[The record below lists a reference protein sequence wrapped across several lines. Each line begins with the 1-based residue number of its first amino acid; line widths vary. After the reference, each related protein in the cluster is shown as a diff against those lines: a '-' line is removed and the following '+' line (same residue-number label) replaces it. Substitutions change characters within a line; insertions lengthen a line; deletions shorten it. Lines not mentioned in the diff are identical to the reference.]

1 MSIKTT
7 LSSDGCVL
15 TFAFSGIFDINKSIK
30 IQEDIKNLGGDIKII
45 RIDCEQVRGLDSSV
59 FSSLLLIYHEMDNHA
74 KIELVNCDRALAHR
88 FSLAGLDRLM
98 TVRLSATSSSN
109 VSTDAEQADPSKS
122 HQ

>member
-30 IQEDIKNLGGDIKII
+30 IQEDIKKLGSDIKII

-59 FSSLLLIYHEMDNHA
+59 FSSLLLIYHEMDNHG